1 LPDDVAGRLKRK
13 LNFSNFRFRTLE
25 VDFVLGHYPRI
36 RSTSSFKL
44 MSVTTAQLY
53 SFTNYVSRS
62 ALAAGSAG
70 QLDVVRASLK
80 K

>member
-1 LPDDVAGRLKRK
+1 
-13 LNFSNFRFRTLE
+13 LE

-36 RSTSSFKL
+36 RSTSSFKP

-53 SFTNYVSRS
+53 SFMNYVSRS
-62 ALAAGSAG
+62 ALATGSAG
-70 QLDVVRASLK
+70 QRDAVRASLK

>member
-1 LPDDVAGRLKRK
+1 
-13 LNFSNFRFRTLE
+13 
-25 VDFVLGHYPRI
+25 
-36 RSTSSFKL
+36 

-53 SFTNYVSRS
+53 SFMNDVSRS
-62 ALAAGSAG
+62 ALAAGSAW